1 MAPQVK
7 STCITLPYCR
17 GSALR
22 NKRWSVF
29 FDKNLTKLN
38 AFKDPFIESISFHN
52 DCLVLKVFATLFLL
66 HEKCWDF
73 DEHIKNVKVKDVNNQ
88 SWACN
93 NFISWYKRQR
103 IKASVS
109 RQNTKNIFLSDSK
122 WSYTVL
128 KVCGFSVIWYRV

>member
-1 MAPQVK
+1 MI
-7 STCITLPYCR
+7 CL
-17 GSALR
+17 L
-22 NKRWSVF
+22 F

-38 AFKDPFIESISFHN
+38 AFKDPFIESISFHT

-103 IKASVS
+103 IKPKYEKHFPLGF
-109 RQNTKNIFLSDSK
+109 QMELLYIIFYIYYK
-122 WSYTVL
+122 
-128 KVCGFSVIWYRV
+128 